1 VKNAG
6 KPIEENR
13 TIKFTLCGTGILPVQ
28 KKVKSNLFK
37 YKIP

>member
-6 KPIEENR
+6 KPVEENL
-13 TIKFTLCGTGILPVQ
+13 TQKFTLCGTAILPIN
-28 KKVKSNLFK
+28 KKVKSNLSN

>member
-6 KPIEENR
+6 KPIEENC
-13 TIKFTLCGTGILPVQ
+13 TIKLTLCGTGILPVN
-28 KKVKSNLFK
+28 KKVKSNLYN